1 MSYSEFSFV
10 EVIDQFG
17 LVTEERMGIFAD
29 VPDLEPS
36 FLLKQILTEY
46 FPLLRASDNEKL
58 RSEAFIFPLLADL
71 RKQLN
76 QSINLFSG
84 IDFNVD
90 VTQGLNGYCDF
101 LMTQSSETFAIRS
114 PVIIVVEAKKED
126 INGGLGQCLAEMVAA
141 QIFNEK
147 KGDSV
152 PAIYGTVTTGTNWLF
167 LKLEGKTAII
177 DLDEYSIKNPSK
189 ILGILASAVSY
200 KNALQSIYD

>member
-1 MSYSEFSFV
+1 MRYSEFSFT
-10 EVIDQFG
+10 EVIDKFG
-17 LVTEERMGIFAD
+17 LNTEERMGIFAD
-29 VPDLEPS
+29 VPELEPS
-36 FLLKQILTEY
+36 LLLKQILTEY

-71 RKQLN
+71 RRQLKQPV
-76 QSINLFSG
+76 NLFSG

-90 VTQGLNGYCDF
+90 PQQGLNGYCDF
-101 LMTQSSETFAIRS
+101 LITQSSETFAIRS

-147 KGDSV
+147 KGDGGKV
-152 PAIYGTVTTGTNWLF
+152 IYGTVTTGTNWLF

-177 DLDEYSIKNPSK
+177 DLDEYSIKNPAK

-200 KNALQSIYD
+200 SSPI

>member
-1 MSYSEFSFV
+1 MSYSEFSFT
-10 EVIDQFG
+10 EVIDKFG
-17 LVTEERMGIFAD
+17 LNTEERMGIFAD
-29 VPDLEPS
+29 VPELEPS
-36 FLLKQILTEY
+36 LLLKQILTEY

-71 RKQLN
+71 RRQLKQPV
-76 QSINLFSG
+76 NLFSG

-90 VTQGLNGYCDF
+90 PQQGLNGYCDF
-101 LMTQSSETFAIRS
+101 LITQSSETFAIRS

-147 KGDSV
+147 KGDGGKV
-152 PAIYGTVTTGTNWLF
+152 IYGTVTTGTNWLF

-177 DLDEYSIKNPSK
+177 DLDEYSIKNPAK

-200 KNALQSIYD
+200 SSPI